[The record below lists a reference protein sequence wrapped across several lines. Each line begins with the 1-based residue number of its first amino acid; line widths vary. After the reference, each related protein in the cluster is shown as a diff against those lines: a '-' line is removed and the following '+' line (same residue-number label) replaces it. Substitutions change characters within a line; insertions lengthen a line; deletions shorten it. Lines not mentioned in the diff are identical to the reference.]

1 MQQMAWGPVTATWTG
16 ELTEQLGRKRDRE
29 MRDGWP
35 CYTHAGLWIRWD
47 SCTYFLKQTQHFSLI
62 KLSWVSVDRNE
73 SIPLNFFNKQTTNS
87 KREMKGQL
95 DEAKL
100 KGYPL
105 ITVCGLYSD
114 PDSNK

>member
-1 MQQMAWGPVTATWTG
+1 MEREEAGKG
-16 ELTEQLGRKRDRE
+16 ELWPGLCPR
-29 MRDGWP
+29 P
-35 CYTHAGLWIRWD
+35 CYTLTGLWIQWD
-47 SCTYFLKQTQHFSLI
+47 SCTYFLKQTQLFSLI
-62 KLSWVSVDRNE
+62 KFSWVSVDRSE

-87 KREMKGQL
+87 KREMKGKP